1 MQSTSKAFKQSIRDP
16 RRLGNRGY
24 IRIYIGIINQDAQDA
39 VSADDVRNE
48 FTYFSDIRKPFEG
61 YEASKIY
68 ATGEQDFSHV
78 DGSMYFLPLI
88 PEDVVYNN
96 GLVTEG
102 LLGTIYISF
111 GGVTGL
117 DIKGLTINFGEYYPV
132 DFVVENDQGIHAYNG
147 NKKSQWTTEDVFE
160 GTSYF
165 IIRPSKMVNG
175 EGRLRILQ
183 FSCGIINIFENTNIL
198 DYSFKDYVSSITET
212 IPSQDM
218 SITVD
223 NQDLYYD
230 PDNDESALV
239 FMEKGQEI
247 KTSFGY
253 DVEGNG
259 NIEWLKPN
267 TCFLKTWKAD
277 DIKAKFTAT
286 DRFDF
291 ISGKYY
297 KGIYR
302 QNGISLYD
310 LAIDVLTEAGI
321 TDTREY
327 FIDPY
332 LKKVIVYNPLPVVE
346 YTEALQII
354 ANAGRCVLYLDRD
367 ARIHIQSSF
376 IPDMTVVAPDKTNF
390 CRLNDLLKD
399 NEKAAY
405 AMGSA
410 DFTTVDGSVFFMP
423 EDTDYLPVGYV
434 SESLADASGVFSTP
448 PQITIN
454 LEAAFV
460 CFGLCI
466 LFRNVA
472 PLEFKVNTYNSGVL
486 VQEFTV
492 EDPEL
497 TYITYAQFNLFDKM
511 VITFTK
517 GFPNS
522 RITIDSILI
531 GDVTDYTLSNDYFYT
546 TPERERQE
554 KIKAIKIK
562 RKIYRESVEKKEISQ
577 EEISLGPN
585 NLYYTVYFSNPSYGL
600 EAAVVDNDTVTCAII
615 ESSAYYAKLMF
626 SGIVSEM
633 VVKYVISGYEY
644 IIEENQYVAEHNEIG
659 EEKEWDNPLVSTI
672 EHAKDLEEWLSAFLL
687 GNVDYKINWW
697 GDPCVDSNDL
707 FYLRSETKPTCML
720 RTYENSL
727 KFSNSGWSGQMK
739 ARKVV
744 LHR

>member
-1 MQSTSKAFKQSIRDP
+1 M
-16 RRLGNRGY
+16 
-24 IRIYIGIINQDAQDA
+24 
-39 VSADDVRNE
+39 
-48 FTYFSDIRKPFEG
+48 
-61 YEASKIY
+61 
-68 ATGEQDFSHV
+68 
-78 DGSMYFLPLI
+78 
-88 PEDVVYNN
+88 
-96 GLVTEG
+96 
-102 LLGTIYISF
+102 
-111 GGVTGL
+111 
-117 DIKGLTINFGEYYPV
+117 
-132 DFVVENDQGIHAYNG
+132 
-147 NKKSQWTTEDVFE
+147 
-160 GTSYF
+160 
-165 IIRPSKMVNG
+165 
-175 EGRLRILQ
+175 
-183 FSCGIINIFENTNIL
+183 
-198 DYSFKDYVSSITET
+198 
-212 IPSQDM
+212 
-218 SITVD
+218 
-223 NQDLYYD
+223 
-230 PDNDESALV
+230 
-239 FMEKGQEI
+239 
-247 KTSFGY
+247 
-253 DVEGNG
+253 
-259 NIEWLKPN
+259 
-267 TCFLKTWKAD
+267 
-277 DIKAKFTAT
+277 
-286 DRFDF
+286 
-291 ISGKYY
+291 
-297 KGIYR
+297 
-302 QNGISLYD
+302 
-310 LAIDVLTEAGI
+310 
-321 TDTREY
+321 
-327 FIDPY
+327 
-332 LKKVIVYNPLPVVE
+332 
-346 YTEALQII
+346 
-354 ANAGRCVLYLDRD
+354 
-367 ARIHIQSSF
+367 
-376 IPDMTVVAPDKTNF
+376 
-390 CRLNDLLKD
+390 
-399 NEKAAY
+399 
-405 AMGSA
+405 
-410 DFTTVDGSVFFMP
+410 
-423 EDTDYLPVGYV
+423 
-434 SESLADASGVFSTP
+434 
-448 PQITIN
+448 
-454 LEAAFV
+454 
-460 CFGLCI
+460 
-466 LFRNVA
+466 A